1 MLKIRKFK
9 QMTEN
14 SAGQE
19 VNSST
24 ILNHTLK
31 FISNQKIGLLIICFL
46 SLAYSLYIGYN
57 YQPLYRS
64 TSILDTKEIIQRDVM
79 KEMVH
84 DYFKSTNLLSVK
96 KHLIR
101 TDAVKNGTRFYLDI
115 YAHITDYSTIE
126 KELINYINSNEIVQF
141 NLANKIKTSS
151 VIVEQLNKQLAG
163 DSSVKNSKLE
173 ILKEIE
179 NLNQLLLIT
188 ENFNPI
194 EKGFGIAEEVE
205 KIRAISIKSFFK
217 AFLSGILV
225 LFAIAYF
232 KKN

>member
-1 MLKIRKFK
+1 
-9 QMTEN
+9 
-14 SAGQE
+14 
-19 VNSST
+19 
-24 ILNHTLK
+24 
-31 FISNQKIGLLIICFL
+31 
-46 SLAYSLYIGYN
+46 
-57 YQPLYRS
+57 
-64 TSILDTKEIIQRDVM
+64 
-79 KEMVH
+79 MVH
-84 DYFKSTNLLSVK
+84 DYFKSTKLLSVK

-101 TDAVKNGTRFYLDI
+101 TDTVKNGTRFYLDI

-141 NLANKIKTSS
+141 NLANKSKTSS
-151 VIVEQLNKQLAG
+151 VLVEQLNKQLAG

-205 KIRAISIKSFFK
+205 KIRAVSIKSFFK